1 MAPVITPVQTSAA
14 PPAATTV
21 VVIGGGI
28 VGLTAALVLAER
40 GIPVTV
46 LEKGRLAGEQSSRN
60 LGWVRKMNRSA
71 PDVPLALATD
81 RLWAEMPA
89 RIGSDP
95 GYRQAGILYVA
106 RTNDEMAAHE
116 AWLASVRDLDLDSR
130 LLGAR
135 EINDRVPGGAC
146 AWAGG
151 IFTPSDGRAE
161 PTLASSAIAKA
172 AIAKG
177 AIIVENCAVRTLSTS
192 GGKIT
197 GVTTESG
204 EIRADQVLLA
214 GGIWSRRFLGNHG
227 VSLLTL
233 PLVASVLRTIPMDGP
248 TDIAVGGPDFS
259 FRKRLDGG
267 YTITQRAALF
277 APLTLDHLLIG
288 HRYLPT
294 LRAQWKNLRV
304 ALGKDF
310 VSDLALAR
318 HWRSGTKSPFE
329 RIRTMDPPVNTALNA
344 EAMRNL
350 TLAWPIFKDAVI
362 VQSWAGMIDVT
373 PDSLPVI
380 APVPQLPGLTIAT
393 GFSGHGFGTAP
404 AAGELAADLIMGT
417 RPIVDPAP
425 YRLDRF

>member
-135 EINDRVPGGAC
+135 EINDRVPGGA
-146 AWAGG
+146 
-151 IFTPSDGRAE
+151 RA
-161 PTLASSAIAKA
+161 
-172 AIAKG
+172 
-177 AIIVENCAVRTLSTS
+177 
-192 GGKIT
+192 
-197 GVTTESG
+197 
-204 EIRADQVLLA
+204 
-214 GGIWSRRFLGNHG
+214 
-227 VSLLTL
+227 
-233 PLVASVLRTIPMDGP
+233 
-248 TDIAVGGPDFS
+248 
-259 FRKRLDGG
+259 
-267 YTITQRAALF
+267 
-277 APLTLDHLLIG
+277 
-288 HRYLPT
+288 
-294 LRAQWKNLRV
+294 
-304 ALGKDF
+304 
-310 VSDLALAR
+310 
-318 HWRSGTKSPFE
+318 
-329 RIRTMDPPVNTALNA
+329 
-344 EAMRNL
+344 
-350 TLAWPIFKDAVI
+350 
-362 VQSWAGMIDVT
+362 
-373 PDSLPVI
+373 
-380 APVPQLPGLTIAT
+380 
-393 GFSGHGFGTAP
+393 
-404 AAGELAADLIMGT
+404 
-417 RPIVDPAP
+417 
-425 YRLDRF
+425 